1 MIRTE
6 IVLVVDFHT
15 ILLTPAS
22 AVMAIDAT
30 GSGELLLEIVSHSL
44 GIDAD
49 VKALPKALH
58 QTVAS
63 CSRGE
68 TQVVVG
74 CIDFYETFCRIR
86 GISALTAPLQLSH
99 VW

>member
-15 ILLTPAS
+15 IALTPAS

-30 GSGELLLEIVSHSL
+30 GSRELLLEIVSHSL

-74 CIDFYETFCRIR
+74 SIDFYETF
-86 GISALTAPLQLSH
+86 
-99 VW
+99 

>member
-30 GSGELLLEIVSHSL
+30 GSRELLLEIVSHSL

-49 VKALPKALH
+49 V
-58 QTVAS
+58 
-63 CSRGE
+63 
-68 TQVVVG
+68 
-74 CIDFYETFCRIR
+74 
-86 GISALTAPLQLSH
+86 
-99 VW
+99 